1 MRLAIAAPAVL
12 AVLAGAA
19 AAAPA
24 PYDASVA
31 ASAAAEQSLFG
42 PLDGAWR
49 LAGPRGV
56 GLYRFELADPA
67 AEARQRADDGRISA
81 YVEPVLVRAGDAE
94 SAVLKNYNMA
104 RYEGRNAGP
113 IAMIGQGAGRYP
125 TASAVLRDLSGIAQ
139 GEAAMFAPECV
150 DGAAD
155 NSAAAHAYYVRLPK
169 ACADAFPVKDV
180 LADEGGVLRIV
191 TEAVSVQKMHE
202 CAAGLRKAGN
212 AVFFAAVREA

>member
-67 AEARQRADDGRISA
+67 AEARQLQGAWRAEAAPGRSGVLETARRRGDGLILAFRDGDRLVRVRLRPGPQAGAWRGVLDDGSR
-81 YVEPVLVRAGDAE
+81 RA
-94 SAVLKNYNMA
+94 VV
-104 RYEGRNAGP
+104 
-113 IAMIGQGAGRYP
+113 AMRRP
-125 TASAVLRDLSGIAQ
+125 
-139 GEAAMFAPECV
+139 
-150 DGAAD
+150 
-155 NSAAAHAYYVRLPK
+155 
-169 ACADAFPVKDV
+169 
-180 LADEGGVLRIV
+180 
-191 TEAVSVQKMHE
+191 
-202 CAAGLRKAGN
+202 
-212 AVFFAAVREA
+212 